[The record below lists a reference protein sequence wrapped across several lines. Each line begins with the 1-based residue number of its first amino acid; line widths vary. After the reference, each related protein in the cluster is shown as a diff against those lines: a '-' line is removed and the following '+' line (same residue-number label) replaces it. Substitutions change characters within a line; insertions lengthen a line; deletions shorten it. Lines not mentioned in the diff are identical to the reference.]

1 MTRSRGTTGKL
12 ALLSVLYFAEGL
24 PFGFQAKALP
34 LYLRAHDVSLT
45 AIGFLGALSL
55 PWVAKALWAPLVDRY
70 GSARFGRRKSWIV
83 PMQLLLVVTCAAAST
98 VSPEAS
104 LPLLLALVFL
114 MNLFAATQDIAV
126 DGLAVDLLGDDEL
139 GPGNAVQV
147 VGYKIGMLTS
157 GGLLVWA
164 SAWIGWYGLFL
175 VMAGLVAVAM
185 LACLAYPEPGA
196 AAARAGASPSTE
208 PGPTWSS
215 VLSTLWAAL
224 RVPGGAWLLV
234 VVATYKLGESM
245 NDAMFGMFL
254 MDEGYAESQVGLWL
268 GSYGLVFSLVG
279 SALGGVLAVRVSFLR
294 AVAITGALR
303 VVPLAAQC
311 LVSTFDPGEALVIPV
326 VCAEGFF
333 GGALTTAMFAFMM
346 SRVDRRIGATHFT
359 LLASVEVLGK
369 SPGGLASGAMAD
381 ALGYVTVFGI
391 GAVLSLGF
399 LAALVPLR
407 GTGRAASDH

>member
-1 MTRSRGTTGKL
+1 MGRGGRTTGKL
-12 ALLSVLYFAEGL
+12 ALLSALYFAEGL

-34 LYLRAHDVSLT
+34 LYLRAHEVSLT

-55 PWVAKALWAPLVDRY
+55 PWVGKALWAPLVDRY
-70 GSARFGRRKSWIV
+70 GSRRFGRRKSWIV
-83 PMQLLLVVTCAAAST
+83 PMQALLALSCAAAAL
-98 VSPEAS
+98 VSPEES
-104 LPLLLALVFL
+104 LWLLLGLVFL

-126 DGLAVDLLGDDEL
+126 DGLAVDLLGGDEL

-175 VMAGLVAVAM
+175 AMAGLVGLAM
-185 LACLAYPEPGA
+185 LACLAYPEPGSLRDRSA
-196 AAARAGASPSTE
+196 DEPARS
-208 PGPTWSS
+208 GPTWAE
-215 VLSTLWAAL
+215 VLSTLWKAL

-254 MDEGYAESQVGLWL
+254 MDKGYPESQVGLWL

-279 SALGGVLAVRVSFLR
+279 SALGGVLAMRVSFLR
-294 AVAITGALR
+294 AVAIAGAVR
-303 VVPLAAQC
+303 VVPLAAEC
-311 LVSTFDPGEALVIPV
+311 VISTFDPGSATVIPV

-333 GGALTTAMFAFMM
+333 GGALTTTMFAFMM

-381 ALGYVTVFGI
+381 SIGYTALFGV
-391 GAVLSLGF
+391 GAALSVGF
-399 LAALVPLR
+399 LALLLPLR
-407 GTGRAASDH
+407 ASAKPPNEAF